1 MDFNLT
7 QEQRAFEEAVF
18 GFAERHLAAGA
29 LRRVVYMVPF
39 DADAFVAPACSPLAH
54 GVKTALGET
63 LPVLQL
69 RPGWRVL
76 ARGGRLHCA
85 PPVEG

>member
-1 MDFNLT
+1 
-7 QEQRAFEEAVF
+7 
-18 GFAERHLAAGA
+18 
-29 LRRVVYMVPF
+29 MVPF